1 MAIDVLQKNNKS
13 LIKMLKIENTDGPLR
28 KDGRFTILRIKKE
41 HIGYLCLDYLDHFS
55 GYCKIWFLTLKHSN
69 P

>member
-1 MAIDVLQKNNKS
+1 
-13 LIKMLKIENTDGPLR
+13 MLKIENTDGPLR